1 MDRSRHPNRATAW
14 LALACA
20 AVSLAAAADRS
31 TAQVLREQLVV
42 DGIAA
47 QVGNEIVLISEVE
60 QLAAPVAAEMQRQGA
75 PDLELM
81 RLRAT
86 VLDRLIERKLV
97 AIVVRRAE
105 LEATDSEI
113 DDAIERIAKENG
125 ISLDQLRQSVEAQGM
140 SFTAY
145 RDRIAGE
152 IEHAKVMNGMVASQV
167 RVEDDE
173 VKDLYERRYEDQPEE
188 GDEMHIRHIAVT
200 FQGDSAAA
208 RTQACQVVD
217 DGLARIQAGEP
228 FEAVA
233 FEISESNPERGG
245 DLGWVHVAE
254 LAPWMA
260 GTLHDLEPG
269 QTSGVIRPPWG
280 CNLLQLVEERTY
292 QQVSYAQAREKLRA
306 ELFDIHMAEEY
317 RKFVDKV
324 RKQTYIERKGIY
336 AEATKAPSKGYF
348 GDDEGADGS

>member
-1 MDRSRHPNRATAW
+1 MDHHPPTTRLGLLCA
-14 LALACA
+14 ALAA
-20 AVSLAAAADRS
+20 LVLGNPASS
-31 TAQVLREQLVV
+31 QVLREQQVV

-60 QLAAPVAAEMQRQGA
+60 LLAAPVVAEMRRQGA
-75 PDLELM
+75 PELEVM

-105 LEATDSEI
+105 LEATDAEV
-113 DDAIERIAKENG
+113 DDAIERIAKEND
-125 ISLDQLRQSVEAQGM
+125 ISLEQLRQSVETQGM
-140 SFTAY
+140 PFAAY
-145 RDRIAGE
+145 RERIRGE
-152 IEHAKVMNGMVASQV
+152 IEHAKVMNGMVASRV
-167 RVEDDE
+167 KVEDQE
-173 VKDLYERRYEDQPEE
+173 VQDLYRRRYEDQPEG
-188 GDEMHIRHIAVT
+188 GDEMYIRHIAVT
-200 FQGDSAAA
+200 FQGDSAEAQ
-208 RTQACQVVD
+208 RQACAVVD
-217 DGLARIQAGEP
+217 DGLARIQSGEP

-245 DLGWVHVAE
+245 DLGWVHVSE

-260 GTLHDLEPG
+260 GPLHELEPG
-269 QTSGVIRPPWG
+269 QTSGVIRTPWG
-280 CNLLQLVEERTY
+280 CNLLQLVEKRTY
-292 QQVSYAQAREKLRA
+292 QQVSYPQAEERLRA

-336 AEATKAPSKGYF
+336 AEATKAPASGYF
-348 GDDEGADGS
+348 DRSDGS